1 MATVEP
7 SLTSLNIVYI
17 KVHRCHNLRTL
28 PAGRGAMSGPWWG
41 RGRWR
46 STPASGLMVL
56 CMMARVSGHS
66 MSHCPVTSHCLVT
79 VLSSLQ
85 SQYLLSSLIT
95 AVTRCSVRG
104 PGRASTDSGRSGG
117 AGGAARPHYGQ
128 DWAGWAGWRP
138 CWARWPPLASL
149 ALACTCGHGACSS
162 QSKVTQVG
170 IVQSR

>member
-1 MATVEP
+1 
-7 SLTSLNIVYI
+7 
-17 KVHRCHNLRTL
+17 
-28 PAGRGAMSGPWWG
+28 MSGPWWG

-56 CMMARVSGHS
+56 CMIARVSGHS

-95 AVTRCSVRG
+95 ARLCAVTRCSVRG

-128 DWAGWAGWRP
+128 DWAGWAGMAAMLGGHRSPAWH
-138 CWARWPPLASL
+138 WPAHVDMEHVASRVKSP
-149 ALACTCGHGACSS
+149 SS
-162 QSKVTQVG
+162 VLSSPGDLHEHHNTG
-170 IVQSR
+170 SL

>member
-1 MATVEP
+1 
-7 SLTSLNIVYI
+7 
-17 KVHRCHNLRTL
+17 
-28 PAGRGAMSGPWWG
+28 MSGPWWG

-128 DWAGWAGWRP
+128 DWAGWAGLAAMLGGHRSPAWHWP
-138 CWARWPPLASL
+138 AHVDMEHVAARVESPSSVLSSPGDLHEHHSTSSL
-149 ALACTCGHGACSS
+149 
-162 QSKVTQVG
+162 
-170 IVQSR
+170 